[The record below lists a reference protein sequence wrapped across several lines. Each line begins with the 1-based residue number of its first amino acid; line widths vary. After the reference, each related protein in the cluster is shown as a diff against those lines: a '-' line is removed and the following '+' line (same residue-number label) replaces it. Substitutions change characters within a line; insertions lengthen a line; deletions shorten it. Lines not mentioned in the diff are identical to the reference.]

1 MSSVFDMLFLFWLL
15 VMCLLS
21 SLYKIDVRVKLL
33 ADDVWEAD
41 NDRPGFLSVGVDRS
55 NQFFSKQPMSLPMV
69 ENSNRNQKY
78 DKWE

>member
-1 MSSVFDMLFLFWLL
+1 MLFLFWLA

-21 SLYKIDVRVKLL
+21 CLDEIDVSVELL

-41 NDRPGFLSVGVDRS
+41 DDKPGFLSVVVNIFDRI
-55 NQFFSKQPMSLPMV
+55 FLYKRPISLPMV
-69 ENSNRNQKY
+69 ENSNKNRKY